1 MIGNQMTNKEID
13 TTVAKISVYDQLTIV
28 LETIIFLQEKRR
40 KLEQELDKLKEKKDE

>member
-1 MIGNQMTNKEID
+1 MTNKEID
-13 TTVAKISVYDQLTIV
+13 TTVDKIRLTGQLTIV